1 MQQRIL
7 ASVIAT
13 LAASKGALADF
24 QVYLGT
30 TNEINNPGTS
40 FSASAMQVHDHSPL
54 GCSDVDGMVSLSNPN
69 DNDASSG
76 GWACDGCNQD
86 AVRDWDIERF
96 EMYNG
101 DDAVGAVTDDPF
113 PLFDRA
119 TGAVSTCPPP
129 SRLFLYTLYRYPNR
143 GLEHML
149 TRRSAHSPQT
159 ER

>member
-1 MQQRIL
+1 
-7 ASVIAT
+7 
-13 LAASKGALADF
+13 
-24 QVYLGT
+24 
-30 TNEINNPGTS
+30 
-40 FSASAMQVHDHSPL
+40 MQVHDHSPL

-119 TGAVSTCPPP
+119 TGAVSTCLPT